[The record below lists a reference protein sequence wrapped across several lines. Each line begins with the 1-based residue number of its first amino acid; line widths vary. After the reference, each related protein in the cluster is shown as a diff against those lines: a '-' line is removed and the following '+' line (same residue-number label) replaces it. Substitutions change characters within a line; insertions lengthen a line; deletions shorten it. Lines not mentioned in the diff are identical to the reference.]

1 MATEIGS
8 IVITPPHKPSYLHN
22 PGIEPISALTVG
34 QLVDIA
40 ADKWPDK
47 EAIVSVFQG
56 HRYTFAE
63 VREKTDNLA
72 AGLTQLGLKPGDR
85 LGIWGPNSTQWYITR
100 LAADRGGFIAVH
112 IDPMYQPPQLL
123 HALTKVGVKL
133 LVCPGDSFYERLRVI
148 VPELDNYPESGAEL
162 SSAKVPSLKSLVVI
176 SDKQYRGAY
185 RYDDVLASA
194 LPATVKKI
202 RELQTLIDPDEGSC
216 ILFSSGTTGQPKGA
230 LMSHRGLVNGVFFPG
245 QWFLPDTL
253 DGALVLP
260 VLFCHTSGLMAGIMG
275 TVRFGATLIL
285 PSATFDIKK
294 TLEAIIKFGAA
305 MTLGTPSLFVDMITI
320 ARQEG
325 LKVTTLKTVAYG
337 GAPCP
342 VQVALEMKEVL
353 NIKRILPI
361 FGMTETG
368 LTFVGKPEDTLEQMT
383 STSGCLCYHTEAKVV
398 DVNGRMVPMGTQ
410 GELWVRGYSVMNE
423 YWGDEEMTRQLITKD
438 GWVKTGDLFILQ
450 EDGYGKVVGRI
461 NEVIIRIGDKIFPTE
476 LEEFFQE
483 HPDVQETQVFGVPD
497 SRTGEEICAYFRL
510 KDGTTLTQQ
519 DIVDY
524 CKGKIPDYQIPRYIR
539 FANTFP
545 RSPMGKVVK
554 SYLLQTLLK
563 EIEGK

>member
-1 MATEIGS
+1 QA
-8 IVITPPHKPSYLHN
+8 
-22 PGIEPISALTVG
+22 
-34 QLVDIA
+34 
-40 ADKWPDK
+40 
-47 EAIVSVFQG
+47 
-56 HRYTFAE
+56 
-63 VREKTDNLA
+63 DNLA
-72 AGLTQLGLKPGDR
+72 AGLLQLGLSPGNR
-85 LGIWGPNSTQWYITR
+85 LGIWGPNSSEWFISR
-100 LAADRGGFIAVH
+100 LAAARAGLIAVQ
-112 IDPMYQPPQLL
+112 IDPAYQAPQMVESIN
-123 HALTKVGVKL
+123 KVGIKAL
-133 LVCPGDSFYERLRVI
+133 ICSDFYKTNSCYQIIRAV
-148 VPELDNYPESGAEL
+148 VPELDNCPESGVEL
-162 SSAKVPSLKSLVVI
+162 NGSRVPTLKTLI
-176 SDKQYRGAY
+176 FMSDKEYLGAY
-185 RYDDVLASA
+185 RLSDVM
-194 LPATVKKI
+194 ATARPETLKAI
-202 RELQTLIDPDEGSC
+202 RKLQTMIQPDDGC
-216 ILFSSGTTGQPKGA
+216 TIQFSSGTTGSPKGVLLSNHNLINNA
-230 LMSHRGLVNGVFFPG
+230 RFIGRRLDMNM
-245 QWFLPDTL
+245 L

-524 CKGKIPDYQIPRYIR
+524 CKGK
-539 FANTFP
+539 
-545 RSPMGKVVK
+545 V
-554 SYLLQTLLK
+554 
-563 EIEGK
+563 